1 MISAL
6 ALPAAIEDC
15 PRLNNLCEAIS
26 RAQNRTETKCHGY
39 ISDETSPKDLKFE
52 VYPFGIPS
60 TDLWTVVS
68 LRYVLKNKS
77 LPRLTYRDR
86 ITLGPSIASS
96 IVQLAKSP
104 WIPEIVTSK
113 DIFFLRRG
121 DSLNYDLAYVTKS
134 FPETSAAS
142 QITTLPSPFI
152 KNRALFALGLLL
164 IELILERP
172 MEELGIPFD
181 QAQGGSLVSLFS
193 DSVVF
198 DLLGNVNIRGGVNYY
213 LSVKRCIYSEFQHT
227 NLDFD
232 DDKFRQEMYAKVIR
246 PLEENLDS
254 T

>member
-6 ALPAAIEDC
+6 ALPAAIEDY
-15 PRLNNLCEAIS
+15 PPLNNLCEAIS

-39 ISDETSPKDLKFE
+39 ISHETLPKDLKFE

-68 LRYVLKNKS
+68 LRDVLKNKS

-86 ITLGPSIASS
+86 INLGPSITSS
-96 IVQLAKSP
+96 IVQLAKSH
-104 WIPEIVTSK
+104 WVPEIVTSK
-113 DIFFLRRG
+113 DIFFHRRG
-121 DSLNYDLAYVTKS
+121 DSLNCDLAYVSKG
-134 FPETSAAS
+134 FPETSAVS
-142 QITTLPSPFI
+142 RITTLPSPLI
-152 KNRALFALGLLL
+152 KNRAIFALGLLL
-164 IELILERP
+164 IELILERH
-172 MEELGIPFD
+172 MEELGIPFN
-181 QAQGGSLVSLFS
+181 QSEGGSLVGLFS

-232 DDKFRQEMYAKVIR
+232 DHKFRQEMYVKVIR